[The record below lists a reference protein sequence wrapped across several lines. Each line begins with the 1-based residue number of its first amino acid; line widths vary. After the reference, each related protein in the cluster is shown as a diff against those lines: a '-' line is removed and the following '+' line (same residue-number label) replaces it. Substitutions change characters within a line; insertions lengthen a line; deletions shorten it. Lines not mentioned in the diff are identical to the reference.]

1 MDLGRIGRRL
11 TELREAHGVSAT
23 ALAEKIGISRGY
35 LSRLENGHQIPSIS
49 VLDAVAVTFDVELEY
64 FFATGPTGRVVVE
77 RNVDDAAGIIPKGA
91 TFAYEAICRQRRGKL
106 IHPVM
111 AIFAPRSMTSVANH
125 DVEYFRYI
133 IEGSLALH
141 YSGHRYAIDAGDAI
155 YYDATIAHRV
165 ECTSTVPC
173 RALTFFAKLE
183 PLSEPPFKHN
193 VLEEQ
198 L

>member
-23 ALAEKIGISRGY
+23 ALAEKIGISRSY

-49 VLDAVAVTFDVELEY
+49 VLDAVAESFDVELEY
-64 FFATGPTGRVVVE
+64 FFTSGPRGRVVVD
-77 RNVDDAAGIIPKGA
+77 RNVGDAAGMIPKGA
-91 TFAYEAICRQRRGKL
+91 TFAYEAICRQRGRKL

-111 AIFAPRSMTSVANH
+111 AIFAPHLRTSVASHN
-125 DVEYFRYI
+125 VEYFRYI
-133 IEGSLALH
+133 IGGNLTLY
-141 YSGHRYAIDAGDAI
+141 YSGQSYAVGPGDAI
-155 YYDATIAHRV
+155 YYDATIAHQI
-165 ECTSTVPC
+165 ECTSDVPC
-173 RALTFFAKLE
+173 RALTLFAKPA
-183 PLSEPPFKHN
+183 PLSEPRFEQA